1 MKRFFNLCVVLMMSS
16 CVSLYHSDYSDDVI
30 LMQSVIDGLYLTDG
44 LSVSFLG
51 SRGSLFASP
60 KGFYKCSDSV
70 TDTVW
75 FVYVVSSIKIP
86 KTELQIDSICLWT
99 QGILPEAQK
108 TWTHESIE
116 DFRNK
121 RIFYDVIET
130 MEDFGLFTM
139 TVNDG
144 KVDVGKLFHNGD
156 YKNYQFLCAPVD
168 SKRE

>member
-1 MKRFFNLCVVLMMSS
+1 MIRNLSFGELFLPENTNYKKEMKRFFNLCVVLMVSS

-75 FVYVVSSIKIP
+75 FVYVVSSKKIP
-86 KTELQIDSICLWT
+86 KQNYKLTPFVCGHKESCQRLKKPGHMNQSRTFATKGFFIMLLKRWKTLVYLQ
-99 QGILPEAQK
+99 
-108 TWTHESIE
+108 
-116 DFRNK
+116 
-121 RIFYDVIET
+121 
-130 MEDFGLFTM
+130 
-139 TVNDG
+139 
-144 KVDVGKLFHNGD
+144 
-156 YKNYQFLCAPVD
+156 
-168 SKRE
+168 